1 MVHWTQI
8 GRKKPVTAAQRKRMI
23 RRRGLKPS
31 KGLKAAVKKIIAQK
45 AETKYVAE
53 NITPGPVV
61 VPAAQTTPA
70 NLARMLPRLTQGI
83 QDNQRIGDVV
93 QPIHARTY
101 WTFYLNRAL
110 IDLFD
115 VTLNVCVVYVKGAT
129 TDVAVAALP
138 GGDFLK
144 VGDGTNTDPAAAFTP
159 VQMLT
164 YVNHYPVNNDQYTL
178 KKWFKR
184 RICKGA
190 GDVNGLS
197 AGGNSPPTGG
207 QGALTL
213 SYKWKPPTLKY
224 SDGAQNL
231 PRNHYPVYLVW
242 ATANDGSALNGLLSF
257 NCRTEMHY
265 KDE

>member
-1 MVHWTQI
+1 M
-8 GRKKPVTAAQRKRMI
+8 
-23 RRRGLKPS
+23 S
-31 KGLKAAVKKIIAQK
+31 AQK
-45 AETKYVAE
+45 ASARKTGRALKQTIKKVIKSQSETKYAAE
-53 NITPGPVV
+53 NITAAPIV

-70 NLARMLPRLTQGI
+70 NLARMLPRIGQGI
-83 QDNQRIGDVV
+83 QDNQRVGDVI
-93 QPIHARTY
+93 QPTRACTY

-110 IDLFD
+110 IDLYD
-115 VTLNVCVVYVKGAT
+115 VTLNLVVVYVKGAT

-144 VGDGTNTDPAAAFTP
+144 VGDGTNTDPVAAFTP

-164 YVNHYPVNNDQYTL
+164 QVNHYHVNNDQYTL

-207 QGALTL
+207 QGAISLQ
-213 SYKWKPPTLKY
+213 YKWKPPHLKY
-224 SDGAQNL
+224 SDAAQNL
-231 PRNHYPVYLVW
+231 PRNHYPVYMVW
-242 ATANDGSALNGLLSF
+242 ATANDGSVLNGLLSF
-257 NCRTEMHY
+257 NCRTELFY